1 MNIQQ
6 ATKIVGNQP
15 TYALQNMIK
24 ALSTLIWLNTPEDTK
39 RLEAAKIVLHD
50 RREVQQL
57 RRNLVLTENFEPN
70 D

>member
-24 ALSTLIWLNTPEDTK
+24 ALSTLIWRNTSEDTK